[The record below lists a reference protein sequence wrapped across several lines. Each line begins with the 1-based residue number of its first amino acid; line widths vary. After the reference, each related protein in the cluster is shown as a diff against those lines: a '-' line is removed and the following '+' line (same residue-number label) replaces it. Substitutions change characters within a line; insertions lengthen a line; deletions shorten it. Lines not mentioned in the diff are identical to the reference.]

1 MDFTEKDP
9 QRNDELIKIVEK
21 RVTKDIG
28 AVIVAPGVSGE
39 LKERLASILKGRIPV
54 ITIQGTSLVD
64 PNALARAETL
74 YEVVNMETKT
84 MKYFPPEALLR
95 GLNEGIKPLLE
106 RLKLSL
112 TPVEGIFEL
121 LSRIF
126 PRGIS
131 VALLSGLIAI
141 DCLGLDVTGTTKDM
155 IVVAGSTRAE
165 GLDTALVLRP
175 SNSRELF
182 LRLDRTVIKEIL
194 VMPHINR

>member
-9 QRNDELIKIVEK
+9 QRTDELIKIVEK

-54 ITIQGTSLVD
+54 ITIQGISLVD

-112 TPVEGIFEL
+112 TPVEGIFDL

-131 VALLSGLIAI
+131 VAILSGLIAI

-175 SNSRELF
+175 STSRELF
-182 LRLDRTVIKEIL
+182 LRRDRTVIKEIL

>member
-1 MDFTEKDP
+1 MGLSEKNLQSTE
-9 QRNDELIKIVEK
+9 ELIKIVEK

-54 ITIQGTSLVD
+54 ITIQGTSLMD

-112 TPVEGIFEL
+112 APVEGIFEL
-121 LSRIF
+121 LSCIF

-131 VALLSGLIAI
+131 VAILTGLIAI
-141 DCLGLDVTGTTKDM
+141 DCLGLEVTGATKNM

-175 SNSRELF
+175 SKSRELF
-182 LRLDRTVIKEIL
+182 LRLDKAVVKEIL
-194 VMPHINR
+194 VMPYINR

>member
-1 MDFTEKDP
+1 MGLPEKNPQSTE
-9 QRNDELIKIVEK
+9 ELIKLVEK
-21 RVTKDIG
+21 RATKDIG
-28 AVIVAPGVSGE
+28 AVIVAPGVSKE

-54 ITIQGTSLVD
+54 ITIKGTSLVD

-112 TPVEGIFEL
+112 APVEGIFEL
-121 LSRIF
+121 LSLIF

-131 VALLSGLIAI
+131 VAILTGLIAT
-141 DCLGLDVTGTTKDM
+141 DCLGLDVTGTTKNM

-175 SNSRELF
+175 CKSREFF
-182 LRLDRTVIKEIL
+182 LRQDRALVIEIL
-194 VMPHINR
+194 AMPHINR

>member
-9 QRNDELIKIVEK
+9 QRTDELIKIVEK

-194 VMPHINR
+194 VMPYINR

>member
-54 ITIQGTSLVD
+54 IIIHGTSLVD
-64 PNALARAETL
+64 PNALARSEIL

-194 VMPHINR
+194 VMPHIYR